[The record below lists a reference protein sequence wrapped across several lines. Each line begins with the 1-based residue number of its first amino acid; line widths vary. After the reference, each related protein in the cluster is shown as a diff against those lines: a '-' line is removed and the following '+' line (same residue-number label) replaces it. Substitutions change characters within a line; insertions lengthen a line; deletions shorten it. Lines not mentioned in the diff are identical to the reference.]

1 MADILTSPINFLG
14 ATVLSINSS
23 LGFGAQESTLSV
35 DLIEDCSLNQVFT
48 PRDTSTGVKVGD
60 PVYFTTKQGGSN
72 IGFDFGGI
80 LMSWNKTQ
88 NDSGLTYNAKVSDPR
103 SLLENV
109 TIIVDSYLGPPIQT
123 NNYFNV
129 YAWWESNVLAA
140 SCADYGSSSSSE
152 RGMPYS
158 KIIQALEDMDP
169 TIYTPT
175 GSALKIDFTSFPQ
188 NLPEYYRVPGPSISI
203 LQLLQDVCDVLGLD
217 FFVTLVDATTS
228 NNITINT
235 IDLSSQPDSFE
246 YIIDTFNGIGTD
258 LSYGQELRNEKT
270 RTMVIGEQQHYLSYV
285 NKFDFFFGVDE
296 LTGNPI
302 VPFARDECNNFWI
315 AKSIG
320 SLNLSLIKPFP
331 SNGPY
336 SISELDIRA
345 AMSSYKLWCDRAF
358 DRNSPG
364 TFNQALRALH
374 PDAVTD
380 LASAISTLINASSAS
395 NVSVGISDMVQNPR
409 KSSSYSNKYDI
420 TDDLQKIH
428 SFIQNLGN
436 TYYGKQYM
444 ALLNQTVC
452 YTRSTDGENYSQ
464 LVFTDIPTNAGGW
477 VDEGTS
483 VLGLADPSL
492 SFFRQEDNRIGAFA
506 DFSVDGT
513 PSAPPSGSSYGN
525 YNNPQMSG

>member
-1 MADILTSPINFLG
+1 MTDILTSPLTFLG

-35 DLIEDCSLNQVFT
+35 DLIEDCSLNQVFL
-48 PRDTSTGVKVGD
+48 PRNNTITVGS

-80 LMSWNKTQ
+80 LMSWTKTQ
-88 NDSGLTYNAKVSDPR
+88 NDSGLIYNAKVSDPR
-103 SLLENV
+103 SLLENAV
-109 TIIVDSYLGPPIQT
+109 IIVDSYLGPPIQT
-123 NNYFNV
+123 SNYFNV
-129 YAWWESNVLAA
+129 YAHWESNVLTG
-140 SCADYGSSSSSE
+140 SCQDYGSSWTSE
-152 RGMPYS
+152 RGMPYT
-158 KIIQALEDMDP
+158 KIIEALQNMDP
-169 TIYTPT
+169 TIYSPT
-175 GSALKIDFTSFPQ
+175 GAALKIDFSSFPQ
-188 NLPEYYRVPGPSISI
+188 NLPEYYRVPGPSISV
-203 LQLLQDVCDVLGLD
+203 LQLLQDVCDVLGFD
-217 FFVTLVDATTS
+217 FFVTLVDATGT
-228 NNITINT
+228 NTITVNT
-235 IDLSSQPDSFE
+235 IDLSAQPSSFE
-246 YIIDTFNGIGTD
+246 YIINTFSGNGTD

-302 VPFARDECNNFWI
+302 VPFARDDCGNFWI

-320 SLNLSLIKPFP
+320 PLNLSLTKPFP

-358 DRNSPG
+358 DTSSPG

-380 LASAISTLINASSAS
+380 LSGAIGTLAGASSALNS
-395 NVSVGISDMVQNPR
+395 SVGISDIVQNPR
-409 KSSSYSNKYDI
+409 KSATYSNKYDI
-420 TDDLQKIH
+420 TEDLQKIH

-464 LVFTDIPTNAGGW
+464 FVFTDVPTNAGGW

-483 VLGLADPSL
+483 VLGISDPSL

-506 DFSVDGT
+506 DFSIAGVAVAAPEG
-513 PSAPPSGSSYGN
+513 SAYGR
-525 YNNPQMSG
+525 YNNPQLT

>member
-35 DLIEDCSLNQVFT
+35 DLIEDCSLNQTFLPKNNT
-48 PRDTSTGVKVGD
+48 VKVGD
-60 PVYFTTKQGGSN
+60 PVYFTTKQGESN

-103 SLLENV
+103 SLLENA
-109 TIIVDSYLGPPIQT
+109 TIIVDSYLGLPIQT

-158 KIIQALEDMDP
+158 KIIQALEGMNP
-169 TIYTPT
+169 IIYSPT
-175 GSALKIDFTSFPQ
+175 GAQLYIDFSSFPQ
-188 NLPEYYRVPGPSISI
+188 NLPEYYRVPGPSISV
-203 LQLLQDVCDVLGLD
+203 LQLIQDVCDVLGLD
-217 FFVTLVDATTS
+217 FFVTLVEATTL
-228 NNITINT
+228 NKITINT
-235 IDLSSQPDSFE
+235 IDLSAQPSSFE
-246 YIIDTFNGIGTD
+246 YIIDTFNGSGTD

-302 VPFARDECNNFWI
+302 VPFARDGCGNFWI
-315 AKSIG
+315 AKRIG
-320 SLNLSLIKPFP
+320 SLNLSLTKPFP

-358 DRNSPG
+358 DKNSPG
-364 TFNQALRALH
+364 SFNQALRSLH
-374 PDAVTD
+374 PEAVTD
-380 LASAISTLINASSAS
+380 LASAIATLTNGADALNSS
-395 NVSVGISDMVQNPR
+395 VSVSDVVQNPR
-409 KSSSYSNKYDI
+409 KSSQYSNKYDI
-420 TDDLQKIH
+420 TEDLQKIH
-428 SFIQNLGN
+428 SFIQDLGN

-444 ALLNQTVC
+444 AILNQTVC
-452 YTRSTDGENYSQ
+452 YSRSTDGQNYSQ
-464 LVFTDIPTNAGGW
+464 LIFTDIPTNAGGW

-483 VLGLADPSL
+483 VLGLSDPSL
-492 SFFRQEDNRIGAFA
+492 SFFRQEDNRVGAFA
-506 DFSVDGT
+506 DFSIDGI
-513 PSAPPSGSSYGN
+513 PVNAPSGSSYGKYTN
-525 YNNPQMSG
+525 SSLT